1 LITVAV
7 TIVNNARGASATRR
21 PGLDLNLARAAA
33 AAADEDDED
42 DDKMADD
49 DGCDA
54 SARYGADGKSTPPIA
69 RHRRGEGGYSC
80 DDIEPS
86 AGRTG
91 P

>member
-1 LITVAV
+1 
-7 TIVNNARGASATRR
+7 
-21 PGLDLNLARAAA
+21 LNLARAAA
-33 AAADEDDED
+33 AAAAAAAADED

-49 DGCDA
+49 DGFDA

-86 AGRTG
+86 AGRT
-91 P
+91 